1 MEAKYIKHLEWIYSR
16 MVYVHHENEH
26 YDYMIKF
33 KSIIDEAKIGVTIDL
48 SLKQHLE
55 EWLRKNQ

>member
-33 KSIIDEAKIGVTIDL
+33 KSIIDEAKIGVTIDS

-55 EWLRKNQ
+55 

>member
-1 MEAKYIKHLEWIYSR
+1 
-16 MVYVHHENEH
+16 
-26 YDYMIKF
+26 MIKF
-33 KSIIDEAKIGVTIDL
+33 KSIIDEAKIGVTIDS